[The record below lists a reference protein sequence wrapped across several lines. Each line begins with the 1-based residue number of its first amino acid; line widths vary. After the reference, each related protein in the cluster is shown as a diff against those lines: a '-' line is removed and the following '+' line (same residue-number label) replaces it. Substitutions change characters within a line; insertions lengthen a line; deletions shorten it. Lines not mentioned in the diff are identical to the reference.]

1 MLGADVVAGR
11 GQGVV
16 EGILGQ
22 VQGVVE
28 SILDQVQ
35 GAVGGI
41 LDQVQGAGSM
51 LVRGSGFRTM
61 KEQCHMS

>member
-1 MLGADVVAGR
+1 VVVGKVLGADVVAGK

-16 EGILGQ
+16 ESILDQ

-35 GAVGGI
+35 GA
-41 LDQVQGAGSM
+41 GSM
-51 LVRGSGFRTM
+51 LVQGSGLRRTE
-61 KEQCHMS
+61 EQGHMS